1 MGQFNNMRRQY
12 YAKLMLRKLFR
23 NAPFLVFQMITMM
36 ILFSFG
42 LAIFSFGLNMVSYT
56 NDFLGHH
63 RYYQS
68 ITFEGSNDALASIL
82 FDLKLSSYE
91 EKRIIYSTAYEAQDG
106 LELDLPDDIHTI
118 GVFDKTTFILDAE
131 ENEKFY
137 SLVDKTQSTSPY
149 VVISYDMALLI
160 SHQMSVSIMDLS
172 QKKLIITNGTEI
184 KHYPIQLILNEDY
197 TQRIRQFTPLSIFVN
212 DADIKDNM
220 NYITIQYHTI
230 QDLIEAKRHASA
242 IDVDMHESV
251 DTILN
256 MASYAQIVLII
267 TGVVSF
273 ILLIA
278 ISGLMY
284 TSIHANYIDDMPFY
298 TMLKLLGISNMQ
310 RTFFLIFK
318 SYMAGYLSFVLAVFS
333 ASTLLK
339 WVNHWVDMSTLFG
352 DLGDEMLSLNS
363 NGIFSSFLLITVVYG
378 FLFRGV
384 YKRFTTTIDSYYIS
398 ELSRL

>member
-1 MGQFNNMRRQY
+1 MRRQY

-106 LELDLPDDIHTI
+106 LEIDLPDDIHTI
-118 GVFDKTTFILDAE
+118 GVFDKTTFILDSE
-131 ENEKFY
+131 ENEKFF

-172 QKKLIITNGTEI
+172 QKKLTITNGTEI

-197 TQRIRQFTPLSIFVN
+197 TEHIRQFTPLSIFVN
-212 DADIKDNM
+212 DVDIIDNM

-298 TMLKLLGISNMQ
+298 TMLKLLGISNTQ

-318 SYMAGYLSFVLAVFS
+318 SYTAGYLAFVLAVFT
-333 ASTLLK
+333 ASRLLE
-339 WVNHWVDMSTLFG
+339 WVNHWVDMSILFG
-352 DLGDEMLSLNS
+352 DLRYEMLSLNS
-363 NGIFSSFLLITVVYG
+363 ISVFSSFLLITVVYG

-384 YKRFTTTIDSYYIS
+384 YKRFITTTIDSYYIS